1 MTDKDLLGI
10 ATEVRCRAY
19 APYSKFAVGAAL
31 LTGDG
36 RVFTGCNV
44 ENISFGLT
52 MCAERVAVG
61 CATKDGDA
69 DFQLLAL
76 TSDSNEPVIPCG
88 GYRQVLAEFAP
99 DFICRLTRRTS
110 TSTHTERTMREQRT

>member
-52 MCAERVAVG
+52 MCAERVA
-61 CATKDGDA
+61 
-69 DFQLLAL
+69 L

-88 GYRQVLAEFAP
+88 GCRQVLAEFAP
-99 DFICRLTRRTS
+99 DLRLSVLLPSAR
-110 TSTHTERTMREQRT
+110 QGILG